1 MTYLKK
7 KHIIFAVKDRR
18 ILIYRVKIRKAVF
31 PAAGFGTR
39 FLPATKA
46 IPKEMLPLIDKPLIQ
61 YSVEEAKNSGLEEV
75 IIVTGMGK
83 TAIEDHFDV
92 SFELEILLKE
102 KNKTD
107 ILKMVE
113 EVSNLIH
120 FSYTRQKK
128 PLGLGHAI
136 HCAKNLVGDEPFAV
150 FLSDDVID
158 AKVPVMKQMVEVFKR
173 YPYTILAV
181 QRVPKSQAHHYGIIE
196 AREIEPRVYKVI
208 DMVEK
213 PHPQDAPSNLAIIG
227 RYILTPDVF
236 GVMEDTKPGKGGEIQ
251 LTDGLKLLS
260 KRQPVYAYEFEGDR
274 YDAGDKLGFLKA
286 NVCFALKDSNIKK
299 EFRSFLKG
307 LKL

>member
-1 MTYLKK
+1 M
-7 KHIIFAVKDRR
+7 D
-18 ILIYRVKIRKAVF
+18 IRKAVF

-39 FLPATKA
+39 FLPVTKA
-46 IPKEMLPLIDKPLIQ
+46 IPKEMLPLLDKPLIQ
-61 YSVEEAKNSGLEEV
+61 YSVEEAKKSGLEEV

-136 HCAKNLVGDEPFAV
+136 HCAKNLVGREPFAV
-150 FLSDDVID
+150 FLSDDVIN
-158 AKVPVMKQMVEVFKR
+158 AKIPVMKQMIKVFR
-173 YPYTILAV
+173 QYPSTILAV
-181 QRVPKSQAHHYGIIE
+181 QRVPRKEVHHYGIID
-196 AREIEPRVYKVI
+196 AKKIGPRVYKVI

-213 PHPQDAPSNLAIIG
+213 PHPKNAPSNLAIIG
-227 RYILTPDVF
+227 RYILTPEIF
-236 GVMEDTKPGKGGEIQ
+236 CALEETRPGKGGEIQ
-251 LTDGLKLLS
+251 LTDGLRKLS
-260 KRQPVYAYEFEGDR
+260 KKQPIYAYEFEGDR
-274 YDAGDKLGFLKA
+274 YDAGDKLGFLMA
-286 NVCFALKDSNIKK
+286 NVSFALNRGDIKK
-299 EFRSFLKG
+299 EFRRFLKG
-307 LKL
+307 LDI

>member
-1 MTYLKK
+1 M
-7 KHIIFAVKDRR
+7 
-18 ILIYRVKIRKAVF
+18 KIRKAVF

-46 IPKEMLPLIDKPLIQ
+46 IPKEMLPLLDKPLIQ
-61 YSVEEAKNSGLEEV
+61 YSVEEAKDSGLKEV

-102 KNKTD
+102 KNKKD

-136 HCAKNLVGDEPFAV
+136 HCAKNLVGTEPFAV

-158 AKVPVMKQMVEVFKR
+158 AKIPVMRQMSKAFQR
-173 YPYTILAV
+173 HPFTMLAV
-181 QRVPKSQAHHYGIIE
+181 QRVPRKDVHNYGIIE
-196 AREIEPRVYKVI
+196 AKKIGPRLYKVI

-213 PHPQDAPSNLAIIG
+213 PHPKTAPSNLAIIG
-227 RYILTPDVF
+227 RYILTPEIF
-236 GVMEDTKPGKGGEIQ
+236 QALEQTRPGKGGEIQ

-260 KRQPVYAYEFEGDR
+260 KTQPIYAYEFEGDR

-286 NVCFALKDSNIKK
+286 NVSFALKNSHIRKD
-299 EFRSFLKG
+299 FRAFLKG
-307 LKL
+307 IKF

>member
-1 MTYLKK
+1 M
-7 KHIIFAVKDRR
+7 
-18 ILIYRVKIRKAVF
+18 KIQKAVF

-61 YSVEEAKNSGLEEV
+61 YSVEEAKSSGLRDV

-92 SFELEILLKE
+92 AFELEILLKE
-102 KNKTD
+102 KKKMD
-107 ILKMVE
+107 ILRMVE
-113 EVSNLIH
+113 EVSNLAQ

-136 HCAKNLVGDEPFAV
+136 HCAKNLVGMEPFAV
-150 FLSDDVID
+150 FLSDDIID
-158 AKVPVMKQMVEVFKR
+158 AKVPVMKQMIDVFHH
-173 YPYTILAV
+173 YPSTILAV
-181 QRVPKSQAHHYGIIE
+181 QQVPMKDVSHYGIIK
-196 AREIEPRVYKVI
+196 AKKIGNRLFKVT

-213 PHPQDAPSNLAIIG
+213 PNPKDAPSNLAIIG
-227 RYILTPDVF
+227 RYILMPEIF
-236 GVMEDTKPGKGGEIQ
+236 GMLEQTSAGKGGEIQ

-260 KRQPVYAYEFEGDR
+260 KKQPIYAYEFEGNR

-286 NVCFALKDSNIKK
+286 NVSFAIKNPTIKK
-299 EFRSFLKG
+299 EFMKFLKG
-307 LKL
+307 LNL